1 MDHVFGRT
9 AVKTVMDQQGDDT
22 GGEQGRNGGNG
33 TDGQAGVSPLV
44 EAGREFLNY
53 MQVEKGASDNTV
65 MAYRRAIIRY
75 LEFLSGIG
83 IEAPDDIT
91 RESLVGFAGE
101 LSSPQGAGLSPRSV
115 AQAFSAVRMFHR
127 FMVTEG
133 HAVSDQSTIL
143 ASPRMPM
150 RLPRA
155 LDRDQVE
162 KLLDAPAGGD
172 PRGVR
177 DRLILDMLY
186 ATGMRI
192 SELVGVDVSDLNLPE
207 RILTCRGKGGKWRLL
222 PFGRETQRMVI
233 NYLDEARPLLAG
245 KRHCAGLILNAR
257 GGRLTRQGCWKIIK
271 GHAAAVGM
279 EEKVTPHVLRH
290 TFATHMLEGGA
301 DLLVVQELLGHS
313 SISTTQIYT
322 EVTGKHL
329 REVYRNAHPR
339 A

>member
-1 MDHVFGRT
+1 MSPGADGT
-9 AVKTVMDQQGDDT
+9 AG
-22 GGEQGRNGGNG
+22 
-33 TDGQAGVSPLV
+33 ASPLV
-44 EAGREFLNY
+44 VAGREFLNY
-53 MQVEKGASDNTV
+53 IQVERGASVNTV
-65 MAYRRAIIRY
+65 LAYRRAVVRY
-75 LEFLSGIG
+75 LDYLLSIG

-91 RESLVGFAGE
+91 REALVGFAGE
-101 LSSPQGAGLSPRSV
+101 LSSRQGAGLSPRSV
-115 AQAFSAVRMFHR
+115 AQVFSAVRMFHR

-133 HAVSDQSTIL
+133 YAESDQSTVL
-143 ASPRMPM
+143 ASPRTPH

-177 DRLILDMLY
+177 DRLILEMLY

-192 SELVGVDVSDLNLPE
+192 SELVGLDVVDLDLPE
-207 RILTCRGKGGKWRLL
+207 RIVTCRGKGGKWRLL
-222 PFGRETQRMVI
+222 PFGRETHRLALL
-233 NYLDEARPLLAG
+233 YLDEARPLLAG
-245 KRHCAGLILNAR
+245 ERHSAALILNAR

-279 EEKVTPHVLRH
+279 EDRVTPHVLRH

-301 DLLVVQELLGHS
+301 NLLVVQELLGHS

-329 REVYRNAHPR
+329 MEVYRNAHPR

>member
-1 MDHVFGRT
+1 MK
-9 AVKTVMDQQGDDT
+9 AVMDQQGDGT
-22 GGEQGRNGGNG
+22 GGEQGRSNG

-53 MQVEKGASDNTV
+53 MQVERGASDSTV
-65 MAYRRAIIRY
+65 MAYRRAVTRY

-192 SELVGVDVSDLNLPE
+192 SELVGVDVRDLNLPE
-207 RILTCRGKGGKWRLL
+207 RLLTCRGKGGKWRLL
-222 PFGRETQRMVI
+222 PFGRETQRMVMD
-233 NYLDEARPLLAG
+233 YLDEARPLLAG